1 MTSSSSV
8 FSRNIRVNSLFL
20 YDNKDPDMIKSM
32 TGYGKA
38 EAILK
43 TGKLTIEIKT
53 LNGKNSDANIK
64 TQLLP
69 KDKELLVRQMI
80 SESLVRGTIDFFMTW
95 EPGSGAAKQ
104 INPDLVKEYFSQMKE
119 IRNNLTSYR
128 AANFGDQAW
137 MDNVMLTTIMRF
149 PDVMDNS
156 RQDVVTEENWPVV
169 ENAIKEALRS
179 VNDYRSKE
187 GEVLYADVTSR
198 VKGIME
204 LEDEV
209 EKLEPERIETVK
221 EKLTKNLAELGQK
234 VDPSRFE
241 QEMVFYLEKLD
252 INEEKVR
259 LRQHCRYFLDTID
272 SEPYPGKKLG
282 FIIQEMGRE
291 INTTGSKANHA
302 GIQKIVVRM
311 KDELEKIR
319 EQSMNIL

>member
-1 MTSSSSV
+1 
-8 FSRNIRVNSLFL
+8 
-20 YDNKDPDMIKSM
+20 MIKSM

-38 EAILK
+38 EAILE

-69 KDKELLVRQMI
+69 KDKELVVRQMI
-80 SESLVRGTIDFFMTW
+80 AESLVRGSIDFFMTW
-95 EPGSGAAKQ
+95 EQGAGSAKQ
-104 INPDLVKEYFSQMKE
+104 VNPVLVKEYFGQMKE

-128 AANFGDQAW
+128 AANFGDQAR
-137 MDNVMLTTIMRF
+137 MDNELLTSIMRF

-169 ENAIKEALRS
+169 EKAVKEAIQA

-187 GEVLYADVTSR
+187 GEALYKDVTSR
-198 VKGIME
+198 VRGIME

-209 EKLEPERIETVK
+209 EKLEPERVSSVRER
-221 EKLTKNLAELGQK
+221 LQRSLADLEQK

-241 QEMVFYLEKLD
+241 QEMIFYLEKLD

-259 LRQHCRYFLDTID
+259 LRQHCKYFLDTID
-272 SEPYPGKKLG
+272 GEPYPGKKLG

-302 GIQKIVVRM
+302 GIQKIVVQM

>member
-1 MTSSSSV
+1 M
-8 FSRNIRVNSLFL
+8 IRKNQ
-20 YDNKDPDMIKSM
+20 DMIKSM

-38 EAILK
+38 EAILE

-69 KDKELLVRQMI
+69 KDKELEVRQMI
-80 SESLVRGTIDFFMTW
+80 AESLVRGTIDFFMTW

-104 INPDLVKEYFSQMKE
+104 VNPELVKEYFNQMKE

-128 AANFGDQAW
+128 AANFGDQAR
-137 MDNVMLTTIMRF
+137 MDNELLTSIMRF

-156 RQDVVTEENWPVV
+156 RQDVVTKENWPVV
-169 ENAIKEALRS
+169 EEAIRKALQA

-187 GEVLYADVTSR
+187 GEALYKDVTSR
-198 VKGIME
+198 VRGILT
-204 LEDEV
+204 LEDDV
-209 EKLEPERIETVK
+209 EKLEGERVEAVK
-221 EKLTKNLAELGQK
+221 ERLLKNLGELEQK
-234 VDPSRFE
+234 VDQSRFE
-241 QEMVFYLEKLD
+241 QEMIFYLEKLD

-302 GIQKIVVRM
+302 GIQKLVVQM
-311 KDELEKIR
+311 KDELEKVR

>member
-1 MTSSSSV
+1 
-8 FSRNIRVNSLFL
+8 
-20 YDNKDPDMIKSM
+20 MIKSM

-104 INPDLVKEYFSQMKE
+104 INPDLVKEYFSQMKD

-187 GEVLYADVTSR
+187 GVALYADVTSR

>member
-1 MTSSSSV
+1 
-8 FSRNIRVNSLFL
+8 
-20 YDNKDPDMIKSM
+20 MIKSM

-38 EAILK
+38 EAVLE

-69 KDKELLVRQMI
+69 KDKELLVRQKLA
-80 SESLVRGTIDFFMTW
+80 ESLVRGTIDFFLTW
-95 EPGSGAAKQ
+95 EPGAGSAKQ
-104 INPDLVKEYFSQMKE
+104 VNPVLVKEYFGQMKE

-128 AANFGDQAW
+128 AANFGDQAR
-137 MDNVMLTTIMRF
+137 MDNELLTSIMRF

-169 ENAIKEALRS
+169 EKAVKEAIKA

-187 GEVLYADVTSR
+187 GEALYKDVTSR
-198 VKGIME
+198 VRGIME

-209 EKLEPERIETVK
+209 EKLEPERVSSVRER
-221 EKLTKNLAELGQK
+221 LQRSLADLEQK

-241 QEMVFYLEKLD
+241 QEMIFYLEKLD

-302 GIQKIVVRM
+302 GIQRLVVRM
-311 KDELEKIR
+311 KDELEKVR